1 MLNTF
6 ADAEQATIVV
16 AGVDTHKD
24 THHVAVLSLAGTV
37 LADKEFTADAAGYR
51 AAEAFICK
59 HGLIDRV
66 GIELTGSYGAG
77 LTRHLSAQGI
87 DVVEVNTVDKTTRA
101 RRGKDDRTDA
111 IAAARKVLSGD
122 ATAIAKDTTGI
133 IEAIRMLKIV
143 RESAVKART
152 IAFNQLDA
160 LRVTAPEDLRN
171 QFRGLNSRAAA
182 KRARSLRPDAAQLA
196 DPVQAAKTVLR
207 RLGMRI
213 GDLDDEIKAADTDLG
228 VLTAKVAPTLIAA
241 PQIGPHTAAQLLVTA
256 AANIDRI
263 GTDAKFARLCGVAPI
278 PVSSGKTNRMRLHRG
293 GDRQA
298 NRVLHMI
305 VIGRLKNDARTRDYM
320 TRRQA
325 EGLSKKDII
334 RCLKRYVARE
344 VFQAL
349 KTDLTTT

>member
-6 ADAEQATIVV
+6 VDAEQATIVV

-24 THHVAVLSLAGTV
+24 THHVAVLDLVGKV
-37 LADKEFTADAAGYR
+37 IADQEFTADATGYR
-51 AAEAFICK
+51 AAEVFIAE

-77 LTRHLSAQGI
+77 LTRHLLAAGI
-87 DVVEVNTVDKTTRA
+87 DVLEVNTVDKTTRA

-111 IAAARKVLSGD
+111 IAAAKKVLSGD
-122 ATAIAKDTTGI
+122 ATAVPKDTTGI

-143 RESAVKART
+143 RDSAVKART
-152 IAFNQLDA
+152 IAFNQLNA
-160 LRVTAPEDLRN
+160 LIVTAPEDLRN

-182 KRARSLRPDAAQLA
+182 NRAHNLRPDAAQLA
-196 DPVQAAKTVLR
+196 DPVHAAKTAMR
-207 RLGMRI
+207 RLAIRI
-213 GDLDDEIKAADTDLG
+213 GDLDDEIKTADIDIG
-228 VLTAKVAPTLIAA
+228 ALTAKVAPTLMAA
-241 PQIGPHTAAQLLVTA
+241 PQIGPHSAAQLLVTA

-263 GTDAKFARLCGVAPI
+263 GTDAKFARLCGVAPVPI
-278 PVSSGKTNRMRLHRG
+278 SSGKTNRMRLHRG

-298 NRVLHMI
+298 NKVLHMI
-305 VIGRLKNDARTRDYM
+305 VIGRLKNDPKTRDYM

-349 KTDLTTT
+349 KTDLSTH